1 MEGQMFL
8 RWAAHFVLI
17 EYMGLQLVCYQIE
30 MLFTL
35 IAQLEMKL
43 RCEAER
49 LTLLWSLAFW
59 KSLETNL
66 LLAVSES
73 LEVTSPAEDA
83 VELETL
89 VKEES
94 PLPAEPG

>member
-1 MEGQMFL
+1 MFL

-49 LTLLWSLAFW
+49 LTLL
-59 KSLETNL
+59 
-66 LLAVSES
+66 
-73 LEVTSPAEDA
+73 
-83 VELETL
+83 
-89 VKEES
+89 
-94 PLPAEPG
+94 